1 MAAIIDRIKAEPAVV
16 IGIVGAIVVFAV
28 EQFAGKGIITAD
40 TSTNIQNLV
49 NALIPLITGLV
60 TRQFVSPA

>member
-16 IGIVGAIVVFAV
+16 IGIIGAIVVFAV

-40 TSTNIQNLV
+40 TSQNIQNLV
-49 NALIPLITGLV
+49 TALIPLITGLV
-60 TRQFVSPA
+60 TRSQVSPA

>member
-16 IGIVGAIVVFAV
+16 IGIVGSIILFAID
-28 EQFAGKGIITAD
+28 EFAGKGIITAD
-40 TSTNIQNLV
+40 TGTNLTNLV
-49 NALIPLITGLV
+49 RDLLPLITGLV